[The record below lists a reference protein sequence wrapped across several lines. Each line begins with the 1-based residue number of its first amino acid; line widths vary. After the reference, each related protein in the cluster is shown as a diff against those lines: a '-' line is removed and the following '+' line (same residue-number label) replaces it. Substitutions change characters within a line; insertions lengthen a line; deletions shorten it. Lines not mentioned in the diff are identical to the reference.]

1 MDKIKLQEQL
11 INEADYDTA
20 EVCEMTDRGLFDAW
34 LREQG
39 IVGFTDEIIDVIECL
54 DFSDLYP
61 ILNN

>member
-20 EVCEMTDRGLFDAW
+20 EVCEMTDRGLLDAW

-61 ILNN
+61 IFNN

>member
-20 EVCEMTDRGLFDAW
+20 EVCEMTDSGLLDAW

-61 ILNN
+61 IFNN